1 MNSFWALACLC
12 LPGAGQ
18 EETVSPAELARRI
31 DVHVDALG
39 RGGSA
44 TSVEDG
50 EYLRRVM
57 LDLLGRPPGLE
68 ETRAFLADA
77 DPEKRTRVVD
87 ELLGTHGFAHHWA
100 RRFAEVLLGDTRSF
114 RVDVSPELASDL
126 RERMAAE
133 FVRWLARKIRDDR
146 PWGETVGEMASALGT
161 TDRRPELAWKLSF
174 YRGGEPTALFGCA
187 APQQLMGITMTC
199 ARCHDHPFDRWTTQD
214 HYAMAAFVVRQ
225 TVTVIPASKES
236 RVRVEIGEGTAG
248 EASWLDFEGRKG
260 PVIPPRLMTTGGV
273 PKPGEGRA
281 AALGRLLT
289 DPGNPQL
296 SRMMVNRVW
305 SWLMGR
311 GIVHPV
317 DDFSVRN
324 KPLSPKLLEELQR
337 GFDRNNRSVRFLIQS
352 ICRSEAYRRSSE
364 GAGEMRREDFSRGL
378 IRPLTTEQL
387 VNSLQVATRL
397 VPETALGE
405 ARALSVAF
413 SPPLLRPP
421 CEVTPVTVNRWVAL
435 YARNNDEVRG
445 WVREGGVLNRIREG
459 EGTLVEKVDA
469 MFLAALSRRASP
481 SERARLAAFLGVGGE
496 DRFEDAYW
504 ALLNSHEFL
513 TRH

>member
-12 LPGAGQ
+12 LPGAAQ

-39 RGGSA
+39 RGGS
-44 TSVEDG
+44 SGPVEDG

-77 DPEKRTRVVD
+77 DPQKRARVVD
-87 ELLGTHGFAHHWA
+87 EKLGSYGFAHHWA
-100 RRFAEVLLGDTRSF
+100 RRLAEVLLGDTRSF
-114 RVDVSPELASDL
+114 RVEVSPELASDL
-126 RERMAAE
+126 RERLAAE
-133 FVRWLARKIRDDR
+133 FVRWLARKIREDR

-174 YRGGEPTALFGCA
+174 YRDGDPTALFGCA
-187 APQQLMGITMTC
+187 APQQLMGINMTC

-214 HYAMAAFVVRQ
+214 HYAMSAFVARQ
-225 TVTVIPASKES
+225 TVKVLPASKES
-236 RVRVEIGEGTAG
+236 RVRVEVGEGTAG
-248 EASWLDFEGRKG
+248 EAGWVDFEGRKG
-260 PVIPPRLMTTGGV
+260 PAIPPRLMTTGGV

-281 AALGRLLT
+281 EALGRLLA

-305 SWLMGR
+305 SWLVGR
-311 GIVHPV
+311 GLVHPV
-317 DDFSVRN
+317 DDFNVRN

-337 GFDRNNRSVRFLIQS
+337 GFDRSNRSVRFLIQS

-364 GAGEMRREDFSRGL
+364 SEGEVRREDFSRGL

-387 VNSLQVATRL
+387 VNSLQVAARL
-397 VPETALGE
+397 DPEPCLAE

-435 YARNNDEVRG
+435 YARNNGDVGE
-445 WVREGGVLNRIREG
+445 WVREGGVLKRIREG
-459 EGTLVEKVDA
+459 EGTLGEKVDT
-469 MFLAALSRRASP
+469 MFLAALSRRASA
-481 SERARLAAFLGVGGE
+481 SERSRFAAFLGDGAAR
-496 DRFEDAYW
+496 RFEDAYW
-504 ALLNSHEFL
+504 ALLNSHEFV